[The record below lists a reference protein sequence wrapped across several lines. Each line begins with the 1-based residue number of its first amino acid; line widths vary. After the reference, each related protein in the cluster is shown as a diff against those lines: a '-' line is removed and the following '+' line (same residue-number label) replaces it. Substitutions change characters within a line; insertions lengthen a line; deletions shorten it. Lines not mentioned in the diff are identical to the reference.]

1 LLQFL
6 PDPKTWFGRVL
17 AGPGIKL
24 APFTPD
30 IAIDA
35 SHLPGTLHG
44 DPADRLIVA
53 TARHLGLPIVTRDAR
68 ILAYARQGHVAAI
81 RC

>member
-1 LLQFL
+1 
-6 PDPKTWFGRVL
+6 V
-17 AGPGIKL
+17 AHSAL

-35 SHLPGTLHG
+35 SHLPGDAHD
-44 DPADRLIVA
+44 DPADNMIVA
-53 TARHLGLPIVTRDAR
+53 SARQLGVPVVTRGAR
-68 ILAYARQGHVAAI
+68 ILAYTRRSHVAAI